1 MKKNIYILLTITA
14 LTSCA
19 NKLTDNKKALL
30 KNELQEMVKTD
41 QIAAFHWEKEWDK
54 YKDSVFTTHKI
65 QVEKMFNKYGFLGFD
80 KVGKDGSN
88 DFWLIVQHC
97 DKFPNFQKKI
107 LKSMD
112 KEVKKGNANANNYA
126 YLYDR
131 VEANAGHKQL
141 FGTQVDY
148 EVNTTGRAF
157 PKFGLVDSV
166 NVDKIRKEYNLGTLK
181 DYLNQMTTMH
191 YEMNKEH
198 YQKMGMTKPN
208 LY

>member
-1 MKKNIYILLTITA
+1 
-14 LTSCA
+14 
-19 NKLTDNKKALL
+19 
-30 KNELQEMVKTD
+30 MVKTD

-54 YKDSVFTTHKI
+54 YKDSVFTKHKI

-97 DKFPNFQKKI
+97 DKFPDFQKKI

-131 VEANAGHKQL
+131 VEANAGRKQL
-141 FGTQVDY
+141 FGTQVDF

-166 NVDKIRKEYNLGTLK
+166 NVDKIRKEYNLANCKARQWFGLDKHCSTLVLTSSK
-181 DYLNQMTTMH
+181 YFQSAAVRADGILF
-191 YEMNKEH
+191 
-198 YQKMGMTKPN
+198 PN
-208 LY
+208 LHKALFVR